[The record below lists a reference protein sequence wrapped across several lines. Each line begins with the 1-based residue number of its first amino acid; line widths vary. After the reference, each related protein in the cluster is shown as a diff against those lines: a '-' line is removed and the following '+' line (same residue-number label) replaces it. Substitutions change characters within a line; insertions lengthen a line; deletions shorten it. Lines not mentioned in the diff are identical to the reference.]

1 MTLEKPPTKAEL
13 RKKLQSAVD
22 HFIQKGGEIHEIPRG
37 LSGREG
43 NNGLLETPL
52 FDTPKSSRTYVTELI
67 ANIES
72 RRKAPARP
80 VSKSPASKKPRQKT
94 LYDDFGEPIRKI
106 WVDE

>member
-22 HFIQKGGEIHEIPRG
+22 SYIQEGGEIHEIPRG

-52 FDTPKSSRTYVTELI
+52 FDSPKNSRTYVTELI

-72 RRKAPARP
+72 RRRTPARP
-80 VSKSPASKKPRQKT
+80 ASKSPASKKPRQKT